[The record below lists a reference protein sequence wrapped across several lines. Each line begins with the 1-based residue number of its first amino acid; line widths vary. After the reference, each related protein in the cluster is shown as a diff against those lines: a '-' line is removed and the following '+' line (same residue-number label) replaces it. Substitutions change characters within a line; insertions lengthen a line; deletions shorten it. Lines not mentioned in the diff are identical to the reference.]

1 MIIENPK
8 YVQVNGQNASIAV
21 TIDGEYSCVPLDT
34 TNRHYAEIL
43 EWAEEA
49 GNTIAAAD

>member
-43 EWAEEA
+43 EWVDA
-49 GNTIAAAD
+49 GNTIEDAD